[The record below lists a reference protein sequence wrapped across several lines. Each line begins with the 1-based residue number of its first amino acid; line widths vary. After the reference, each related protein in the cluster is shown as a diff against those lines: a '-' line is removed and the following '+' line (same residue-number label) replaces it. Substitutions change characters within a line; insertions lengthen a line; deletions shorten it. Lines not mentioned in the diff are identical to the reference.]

1 MPNGASGKKGIGKD
15 KSNTGN
21 SDDLLEDFVSSNSA
35 GNGVNTNVKDLPKRA
50 DAIWVTGPNGS
61 VGMNRPNTPKEWDAI
76 AVKNGWE
83 KVISDRP
90 TVYASYKIPG
100 KNYEVIKNGK
110 KVRLPY
116 ETYTRP
122 IRNIPQVDPTKKPLE
137 FNSNIGVYN
146 PNTDMYTDPMTGKAI
161 PSIDKQFKKGGMVEG
176 YELGGGIPSAG
187 NVQKTTSTRPV
198 VLNSGATMSSGSNV
212 QKAASKQPTPNQPAP
227 TTTGSKQRANVF
239 SVDNQNAASAGLAAL
254 TSGLGEASSSQEMQY
269 GSNAYFDKMKK
280 TRQNEAAGNAA
291 LAAGIG
297 TVNPLLGQFASAAP
311 SIAQSISEED
321 AYGVSD
327 KGDSSIIS
335 AGLVSSGDVSQRLKK
350 SREQFGKGN
359 FKGGVGYIT
368 PGVGNLML
376 NDERKYERDKLK
388 YENEQTKYNKEIQD
402 KQAYNIQEA
411 LAMRNEGVANY
422 TSDNFIKDPMS
433 KKNEF
438 IAPKK
443 SDFLASRGLAKGG
456 AVKGGTIKG
465 SGTGTSDSIDAQVK
479 ENSFVVPAKNNRVA
493 KTIRE
498 MMLGDDPDTMAKVK
512 QGMGP
517 KVKLSNGEHLFT
529 PAERA
534 KLEAKGVN
542 LYDLAPD
549 AEDSDKYSMGGY
561 MKKRMMGYA
570 NGGDVTEDDF
580 VKREQAKIEAERIRN
595 EKVMSRQQAQL
606 IAEKKNADLR
616 YKKYEELQGIT
627 KGLENQSAARKK
639 ADEEYKKSVAE
650 YETLKNGYTEFVKS
664 ADEAKKQR
672 PTAGQ
677 QLIGNQTTFA
687 PDYEKEKQKRLAM
700 VQEAKDKVDKSKRQL
715 EFTSSEKNFVGDLA
729 PKKPGTGLNY
739 LQGDGAAQGY
749 KPMVADNPYRSS
761 ATDKKGASGTTA
773 GTGKKAAEPVY
784 NPMMSDT
791 FDPIA
796 FANANPGE
804 IPEGGL
810 PASTPVAP
818 SPASLAEASVAL
830 KPGVKAM
837 EPIDPNNPL
846 VTANEQAV
854 TNSNVANPTGA
865 KFSWQDGLGAAINYG
880 IPLAQSII
888 GFNQLQKIGDRP
900 VDKLDP
906 DLVNAFDT
914 SRNNAIKADLSA
926 RYGMSAEELAAFRSQ
941 NAALTNAGRYNA
953 RNFSGGSGANAL
965 NMERSV
971 INDSFDRALQ
981 AKIADKNIQMQKQQN
996 AYALQNS
1003 VNSLAQ
1009 YKQEANRRLFND
1021 DLAAFQQKTDAAS
1034 GLMATGLSNLSDA
1047 AAADKRMREFRKMNS
1062 K

>member
-1 MPNGASGKKGIGKD
+1 
-15 KSNTGN
+15 
-21 SDDLLEDFVSSNSA
+21 
-35 GNGVNTNVKDLPKRA
+35 
-50 DAIWVTGPNGS
+50 
-61 VGMNRPNTPKEWDAI
+61 
-76 AVKNGWE
+76 
-83 KVISDRP
+83 
-90 TVYASYKIPG
+90 
-100 KNYEVIKNGK
+100 
-110 KVRLPY
+110 
-116 ETYTRP
+116 
-122 IRNIPQVDPTKKPLE
+122 
-137 FNSNIGVYN
+137 
-146 PNTDMYTDPMTGKAI
+146 
-161 PSIDKQFKKGGMVEG
+161 
-176 YELGGGIPSAG
+176 
-187 NVQKTTSTRPV
+187 
-198 VLNSGATMSSGSNV
+198 
-212 QKAASKQPTPNQPAP
+212 
-227 TTTGSKQRANVF
+227 
-239 SVDNQNAASAGLAAL
+239 
-254 TSGLGEASSSQEMQY
+254 
-269 GSNAYFDKMKK
+269 
-280 TRQNEAAGNAA
+280 
-291 LAAGIG
+291 
-297 TVNPLLGQFASAAP
+297 
-311 SIAQSISEED
+311 
-321 AYGVSD
+321 
-327 KGDSSIIS
+327 
-335 AGLVSSGDVSQRLKK
+335 
-350 SREQFGKGN
+350 
-359 FKGGVGYIT
+359 
-368 PGVGNLML
+368 
-376 NDERKYERDKLK
+376 
-388 YENEQTKYNKEIQD
+388 
-402 KQAYNIQEA
+402 
-411 LAMRNEGVANY
+411 
-422 TSDNFIKDPMS
+422 
-433 KKNEF
+433 
-438 IAPKK
+438 
-443 SDFLASRGLAKGG
+443 
-456 AVKGGTIKG
+456 
-465 SGTGTSDSIDAQVK
+465 
-479 ENSFVVPAKNNRVA
+479 
-493 KTIRE
+493 
-498 MMLGDDPDTMAKVK
+498 MAKVK

-542 LYDLAPD
+542 LYDLAPE
-549 AEDSDKYSMGGY
+549 AEGRSMMAKGGDPPKKNVYYTDKEMFDKAYKAEMDSSNAYNTTENVLTSLDKWNKNPSEENKKKYYKAQNENLDLLTNKRLKGISESEIIKPVSTKWSEQNAPDGNPDYYNAYKEPVLRNIYKPKLSADYLPSKNLMMSEEPELMPQRNQRMVEAPEYKTEIDTTNGNYQVKRFKDKTGKVVKEEYYDMNGKKINPAVEEYAKGGLV
-561 MKKRMMGYA
+561 KGYA
-570 NGGDVTEDDF
+570 PGGDVTEDDF
-580 VKREQAKIEAERIRN
+580 VKREQAKIDAERIRN

-606 IAEKKNADLR
+606 IAEKKTADLR
-616 YKKYEELQGIT
+616 YKKYQERQDIY

-639 ADEEYKKSVAE
+639 ADEEYKNSVYE
-650 YETLKNGYTEFVKS
+650 YETLKKGYTEFVKS

-700 VQEAKDKVDKSKRQL
+700 VQEAKGKVDKSKRQL

-739 LQGDGAAQGY
+739 LQGDMPTQGY
-749 KPMVADNPYRSS
+749 RPMTEANT
-761 ATDKKGASGTTA
+761 ATTTPAAAKKGASGTTTA
-773 GTGKKAAEPVY
+773 AGKKAAEPVY

-926 RYGMSAEELAAFRSQ
+926 RYGMSAEELAALRMQ
-941 NAALTNAGRYNA
+941 NAALTNTGRYNA

-1009 YKQEANRRLFND
+1009 YKQEANRRLFQD
-1021 DLAAFQQKTDAAS
+1021 DLTAFKEKSDAAS